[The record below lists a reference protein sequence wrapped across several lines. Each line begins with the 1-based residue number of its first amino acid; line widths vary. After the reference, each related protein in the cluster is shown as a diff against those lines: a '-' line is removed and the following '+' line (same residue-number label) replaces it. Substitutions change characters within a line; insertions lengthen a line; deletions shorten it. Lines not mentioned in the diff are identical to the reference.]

1 MVETRWQVRFTLDE
15 LPVPMV
21 PLPFVEQ
28 VSSGWDEWRAVSDV
42 PVGTPFLVSPD
53 FRYDVVLNGYF
64 TSALMVGAAP
74 MTREAHARDVAAF
87 LSFLGSARSGRGW
100 RDADESDH
108 LAYLHW
114 RRRDPAGPR
123 VAGST
128 WDREVATVNQFYRWG
143 VRSGHV
149 GSNPIPQLTRRTG
162 PREFDWSE
170 RRGLDELRPAT
181 YSHDAVRERIEWLPP
196 VTYRAWRD
204 VGVRGF
210 AQTVCLVLVSAGDGR
225 RGTRRSAT

>member
-15 LPVPMV
+15 LPVPVV

-28 VSSGWDEWRAVSDV
+28 ASSGWDEWRAVSDV

-53 FRYDVVLNGYF
+53 FRYDVVLNSYF

-74 MTREAHARDVAAF
+74 KTREAHARDVAAF

-128 WDREVATVNQFYRWG
+128 WA
-143 VRSGHV
+143 S
-149 GSNPIPQLTRRTG
+149 
-162 PREFDWSE
+162 
-170 RRGLDELRPAT
+170 RGRHGE
-181 YSHDAVRERIEWLPP
+181 
-196 VTYRAWRD
+196 
-204 VGVRGF
+204 
-210 AQTVCLVLVSAGDGR
+210 LVLPVGRPVWPCRVEPDPAAHPPDRSPRTRLVRAAG
-225 RGTRRSAT
+225 S